1 MKNKVFI
8 SHASRDYRDSNGKII
23 EGNAISQIIKVL
35 DDNNIS
41 RWIDESGLLSA
52 KGWCKQLKNAIDEC
66 NIVLF
71 ISSQNANSS
80 DNTANEISYA
90 YEHKKHIVPLRLDSS
105 PYHKDVALNLSRLHF
120 LKYYEDKN
128 KALESLVLTI
138 KGIHT
143 PIILNSN
150 DVYISNLAKMIS
162 CKMSIKGN
170 TYIDTP
176 SMESLINDLRKC
188 DNPFNCPHGRPTII
202 HFTKYE
208 LEKMF
213 KRSM

>member
-1 MKNKVFI
+1 MDSEWFI
-8 SHASRDYRDSNGKII
+8 QGKEEELIRKII
-23 EGNAISQIIKVL
+23 ELVIQK
-35 DDNNIS
+35 
-41 RWIDESGLLSA
+41 E
-52 KGWCKQLKNAIDEC
+52 KN
-66 NIVLF
+66 F
-71 ISSQNANSS
+71 S
-80 DNTANEISYA
+80 
-90 YEHKKHIVPLRLDSS
+90 
-105 PYHKDVALNLSRLHF
+105 
-120 LKYYEDKN
+120 
-128 KALESLVLTI
+128 LE
-138 KGIHT
+138 KF
-143 PIILNSN
+143 N
-150 DVYISNLAKMIS
+150 DNLAKMIS

>member
-1 MKNKVFI
+1 
-8 SHASRDYRDSNGKII
+8 
-23 EGNAISQIIKVL
+23 
-35 DDNNIS
+35 
-41 RWIDESGLLSA
+41 
-52 KGWCKQLKNAIDEC
+52 
-66 NIVLF
+66 
-71 ISSQNANSS
+71 
-80 DNTANEISYA
+80 
-90 YEHKKHIVPLRLDSS
+90 
-105 PYHKDVALNLSRLHF
+105 
-120 LKYYEDKN
+120 
-128 KALESLVLTI
+128 
-138 KGIHT
+138 
-143 PIILNSN
+143 
-150 DVYISNLAKMIS
+150 MIS